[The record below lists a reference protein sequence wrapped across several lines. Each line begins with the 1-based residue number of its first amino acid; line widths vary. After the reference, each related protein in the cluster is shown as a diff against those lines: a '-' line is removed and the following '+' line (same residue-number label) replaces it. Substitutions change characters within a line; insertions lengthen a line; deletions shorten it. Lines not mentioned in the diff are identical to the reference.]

1 MKLLLVGD
9 VMLGRLVNAV
19 LQHMPPSFPWG
30 DTLPRFLGA
39 DWRACNLE
47 CVISD
52 RRPAVLPAKAFHF
65 RSNAR
70 NVAVLQAAHIDAV
83 SIANNHVLDFG
94 PAAMLDMLDILD
106 QAGIAHAGAG
116 RDLEEARRPA
126 VKTAADGTRI
136 GFVACTDNEPA
147 WEAGENRPGVFH
159 IEADLCDERAIA
171 LLGIIRDRRPHV
183 DCFIASLHWGPNW
196 GYEPPS
202 GHRPLARAL
211 IDAGADV
218 VLGHSCHVFR
228 GIEIYRERPI
238 IYCAGDFITDYAV
251 DPIERNDQSF
261 IYTVG
266 LEGGRPR
273 RISLEPT
280 MIEGFR
286 ARLARSDEAGGI
298 LDKMSSLCTLFGTP
312 MRREGL
318 TGEIDVTSAAEG
330 LDRAPFPGAPP

>member
-1 MKLLLVGD
+1 MKQLLVGD
-9 VMLGRLVNAV
+9 VMLGRFVNAV
-19 LQHMPPSFPWG
+19 LQHIPPSFPWG
-30 DTLPRFLGA
+30 DTLPRILGA

-65 RSNAR
+65 RSDAR

-94 PAAMLDMLDILD
+94 PEAMLDMLDILD

-136 GFVACTDNEPA
+136 GFVACTDNEPG

-159 IEADLCDERAIA
+159 IVADPCDERAIA
-171 LLGIIRDRRPHV
+171 LLGLIRDGRPRV
-183 DCFIASLHWGPNW
+183 DCLVASLHWGPNW
-196 GYEPPS
+196 GHEPPR
-202 GHRPLARAL
+202 GHRPLARAV

-218 VLGHSCHVFR
+218 VFGHSCHAFR

-238 IYCAGDFITDYAV
+238 IYCAGDFIDDYAV

-261 IYTVG
+261 LYTIDV
-266 LEGGRPR
+266 EEGRPR

-280 MIEGFR
+280 MIKGFR
-286 ARLARSDEAGGI
+286 ARLARNDEAGAI
-298 LDKMSSLCTLFGTP
+298 LDKMSSLSSPFGSLV
-312 MRREGL
+312 RREGL
-318 TGEIDVTSAAEG
+318 TGEIDITGAAEG
-330 LDRAPFPGAPP
+330 PDGRAVL